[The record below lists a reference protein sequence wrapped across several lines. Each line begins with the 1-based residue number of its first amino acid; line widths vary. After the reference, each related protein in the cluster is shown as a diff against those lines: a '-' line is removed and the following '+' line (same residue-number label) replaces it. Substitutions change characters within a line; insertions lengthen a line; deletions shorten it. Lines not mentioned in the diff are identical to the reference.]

1 MDTNQNIKITIAGR
15 PYRLSVKLEE
25 EEIVRKAADYV
36 NQTIL
41 DYSKAFEYKDHQDLF
56 AMIALQ
62 TSANSIRLEEE
73 RSFRNKDLEIKLSEI
88 DEVLST
94 YLKEE

>member
-1 MDTNQNIKITIAGR
+1 MEANQNIKITIAGR

-25 EEIVRKAADYV
+25 EEVVRKAADFV

-41 DYSKAFEYKDHQDLF
+41 EYSKAFEYKDHQDLF

-88 DEVLST
+88 DEVLSS
-94 YLKEE
+94 YLEKD

>member
-1 MDTNQNIKITIAGR
+1 MEANQNIKITIAGR
-15 PYRLSVKLEE
+15 PYRLSVKSEE
-25 EEIVRKAADYV
+25 EEVVRKAADFV

-41 DYSKAFEYKDHQDLF
+41 EYSKAFEYKDHQDLF

-88 DEVLST
+88 DEVLSS
-94 YLKEE
+94 YLEKD

>member
-1 MDTNQNIKITIAGR
+1 METNQNIKVTIAGR
-15 PYRLSVKLEE
+15 PYRLSVNREE
-25 EEIVRKAADYV
+25 EEFVRKAAEYV

-62 TSANSIRLEEE
+62 TSANAIRLEEE
-73 RSFRNKDLEIKLSEI
+73 KTFREKEMEDELSDI
-88 DEVLST
+88 DELLT
-94 YLKEE
+94 AHLENK

>member
-1 MDTNQNIKITIAGR
+1 METNQNIKITIAGR
-15 PYRLSVKLEE
+15 PYRLSVKMEE
-25 EEIVRKAADYV
+25 EEFVRKAADFV

-41 DYSKAFEYKDHQDLF
+41 EYSKAFEYKDHQDLF

>member
-1 MDTNQNIKITIAGR
+1 METNQNIKITIAGR

-41 DYSKAFEYKDHQDLF
+41 EYSKAFEYKDHQDLF

>member
-1 MDTNQNIKITIAGR
+1 MDANQNIKITIAGR

-41 DYSKAFEYKDHQDLF
+41 EYSKAFEYKDHQDLF

-94 YLKEE
+94 YLQED

>member
-1 MDTNQNIKITIAGR
+1 MEANQNIKITIAGR

-25 EEIVRKAADYV
+25 EEVVRKAADFV

-41 DYSKAFEYKDHQDLF
+41 EYSKAFEYKDHQDLF

-73 RSFRNKDLEIKLSEI
+73 RSFRNKDLEVKLSEI

-94 YLKEE
+94 YLEKD

>member
-1 MDTNQNIKITIAGR
+1 METNQNIKVTIAGR
-15 PYRLSVKLEE
+15 PYRLSVNREE
-25 EEIVRKAADYV
+25 EEFVRKAAEYV

-62 TSANSIRLEEE
+62 TSANAIRLEEE
-73 RSFRNKDLEIKLSEI
+73 KTFRVKEMEDKLSEI
-88 DEVLST
+88 DELLSAQVEN
-94 YLKEE
+94 K

>member
-1 MDTNQNIKITIAGR
+1 MEANQNIKITIAGR

-25 EEIVRKAADYV
+25 EEVVRKAADFV

-41 DYSKAFEYKDHQDLF
+41 EYSKAFEYKDQQDLF

-73 RSFRNKDLEIKLSEI
+73 KSFRNKDLEIKLSEI
-88 DEVLST
+88 DGVLST
-94 YLKEE
+94 YLKEV

>member
-1 MDTNQNIKITIAGR
+1 METNQNIKITIAGR

-25 EEIVRKAADYV
+25 EEVVRKAADFV

-41 DYSKAFEYKDHQDLF
+41 EYSKAFEYKDHQDLF

-94 YLKEE
+94 YLNKD